1 MVYVNNELARA
12 SRHLTVGLTD
22 NESYALLTIRDEDGE
37 TLEKIDVDLECQSYM
52 DDMEKAI
59 VEFHRYLEWW
69 GKIEFPHRNIS
80 IMVDSEV
87 YETTFDQA
95 FMESGGDEEEE
106 DFYDDEYDSDDD
118 YDSKDDYDS
127 YDDDSEDFW

>member
-1 MVYVNNELARA
+1 MVYINNELARV

-22 NESYALLTIRDEDGE
+22 NESYTLLTIRDEEGE
-37 TLEKIDVDLECQSYM
+37 ELEQVQVADECQSYM

-59 VEFHRYLEWW
+59 EEFHSYLEWW

-95 FMESGGDEEEE
+95 FMESGGDDYESE
-106 DFYDDEYDSDDD
+106 DEYDSEDDYDLEDD
-118 YDSKDDYDS
+118 YDSEDE
-127 YDDDSEDFW
+127 DDS

>member
-1 MVYVNNELARA
+1 MVYINNELARV

-37 TLEKIDVDLECQSYM
+37 TLEKIDVNLECQSYM

-95 FMESGGDEEEE
+95 FMESGGDDYESE
-106 DFYDDEYDSDDD
+106 DEYDSEDD
-118 YDSKDDYDS
+118 YDSEDE
-127 YDDDSEDFW
+127 DDS

>member
-1 MVYVNNELARA
+1 MVYINNELARV
-12 SRHLTVGLTD
+12 SRYLTVGLTD

-59 VEFHRYLEWW
+59 EEFHSYLEWW

-95 FMESGGDEEEE
+95 FMESGGDDYESE
-106 DFYDDEYDSDDD
+106 DEYDSEDD
-118 YDSKDDYDS
+118 YDSEDE
-127 YDDDSEDFW
+127 DDS